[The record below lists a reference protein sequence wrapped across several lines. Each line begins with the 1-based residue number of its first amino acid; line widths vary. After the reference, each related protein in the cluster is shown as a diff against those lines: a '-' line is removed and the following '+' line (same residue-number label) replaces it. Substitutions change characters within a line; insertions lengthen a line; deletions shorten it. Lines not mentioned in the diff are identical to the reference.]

1 MSISGRGRRWTA
13 VGGMREDVPVE
24 SSAPRFYFA
33 AMSPYSWLAAE
44 RIGQLLP
51 EARWIPVTAAFIF
64 KAAGRTSWGLTE
76 HRAEGMADT
85 EARAGKHG
93 LGPVA
98 WPDPWPTNDVP
109 IARAMTFADE
119 RGELQRYALA
129 AMRLAFL
136 EGWDLARQETILEAG
151 TRSGIP
157 PAEIEAALGEQEI
170 KLALRQATDGASTEG
185 VFGVPTVIVDGQLFW
200 GDDRL
205 AEAAAAY
212 RATRAG

>member
-1 MSISGRGRRWTA
+1 MSGRGDRTA
-13 VGGMREDVPVE
+13 VSQMREDLPVE

-44 RIGQLLP
+44 RIGELLP
-51 EARWIPVTAAFIF
+51 PARWIPVTAAFIF

-76 HRAEGMADT
+76 ERAAGMADT
-85 EARAGKHG
+85 EARAAEHG
-93 LGPVA
+93 LGPVR
-98 WPDPWPTNDVP
+98 WPDPWPTSDVP

-119 RGELQRYALA
+119 RGELQGFALA

-151 TRSGIP
+151 RRSGIE
-157 PAEIEAALGEQEI
+157 PAELEAALGDEEI
-170 KLALRQATDGASTEG
+170 KLALRQATDGASAEG
-185 VFGVPTVIVDGQLFW
+185 VFGVPTVIVDGELFW

-212 RATRAG
+212 RAAQAG